1 MPQYTANT
9 YKKHLEK
16 EHRLSPFSTYLKE
29 IVYGA
34 NDGIITTFAVVAGFT
49 GAQAMGSNTTLP
61 FLTVLLFGIANLFA
75 DGASMSLGNFLSIR
89 ADQDVFRSEKEK
101 ELHEIRNS
109 TKMEEVET
117 IHILQT
123 KGFNKKDAQAIT
135 NLYKK
140 NEAYW
145 VEFMMKD
152 ELEMTNPEGEIP
164 MYNAL
169 ATFLAFIS
177 FGIIPLLPYFFSRSV
192 HAAFLFSSTTAF
204 LALVLL
210 GFLRWRV
217 TKRNILNSIG
227 EVILV
232 GGIAAL
238 IAYVVGTLIHI

>member
-1 MPQYTANT
+1 MNRYTEET
-9 YKKHLEK
+9 YKRHLEK
-16 EHRLSPFSTYLKE
+16 EHVLSPFSTYLKE

-34 NDGIITTFAVVAGFT
+34 NDGIVTTFAVVAGFT

-89 ADQDVFRSEKEK
+89 ADQDVFRSEKDK

-109 TKMEEVET
+109 TKMEESET
-117 IHILQT
+117 IHILQK
-123 KGFNKKDAQAIT
+123 KGFNKKDAQTIT
-135 NLYKK
+135 KLYKK
-140 NEAYW
+140 NEPYW

-152 ELEMTNPEGEIP
+152 ELEMTNPEGEMP
-164 MYNAL
+164 LYNAL

-177 FGIIPLLPYFFSRSV
+177 FGIIPLLPYFFSRSIQT
-192 HAAFLFSSTTAF
+192 AFVFSTSATF

-217 TKRNILNSIG
+217 TKRSIINSIG
-227 EVILV
+227 EVVLV
-232 GGIAAL
+232 GGIAAI
-238 IAYVVGTLIHI
+238 IAYIVGTMIHI